1 MYQLLDKKEDKK
13 GGKKGKEG
21 KLVVDANQ
29 ASYFF
34 FLIGLLVH
42 V

>member
-21 KLVVDANQ
+21 NVAVDANQ
-29 ASYFF
+29 ASYVFF
-34 FLIGLLVH
+34 
-42 V
+42 